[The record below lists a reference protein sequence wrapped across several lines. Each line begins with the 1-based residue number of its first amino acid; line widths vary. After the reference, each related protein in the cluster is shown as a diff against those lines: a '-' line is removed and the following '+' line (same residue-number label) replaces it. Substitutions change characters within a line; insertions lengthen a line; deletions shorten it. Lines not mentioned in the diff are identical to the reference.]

1 MIYGNTSLCY
11 LIILLISMWN
21 LLTTTVNESEYY
33 HILVDIEFIKLSKG
47 KLKKI
52 IDCKVNIQFYII
64 SLF

>member
-1 MIYGNTSLCY
+1 
-11 LIILLISMWN
+11 MWN